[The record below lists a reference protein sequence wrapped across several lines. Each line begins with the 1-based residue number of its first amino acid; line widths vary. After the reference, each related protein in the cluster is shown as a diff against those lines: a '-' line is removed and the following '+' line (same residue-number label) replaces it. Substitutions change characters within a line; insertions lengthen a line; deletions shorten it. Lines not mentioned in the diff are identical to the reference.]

1 MNWIRLLLLAV
12 VVLLPLIR
20 PPGPG
25 QTALADAV
33 LIVLL
38 LLTWPK
44 LWRSRRPLKLPLI
57 GPQWLILTGSLIATL
72 ASTNTVG
79 CIVTLVQDVYIFIW
93 FITTCNAIE
102 PEDLLWL
109 GRIWGVTAL
118 VQAGLIVLGAFAGVR
133 ALANE
138 WGRGVGT
145 FINPNMAA
153 SYIVTSFFVYLAIPF
168 PRSRVLRAAGGALLL
183 AAAVATGSNAGLAA
197 LAAGL
202 AALLAFRLVN
212 QQRVLWHWL
221 GLAALAGT
229 VLCLLMIL
237 STPSGSL
244 AILAALS
251 DTKGVLLL
259 TLGRL
264 GKGFASRT
272 DIWTTAWQAFQQYPI
287 GLGPG
292 TSQIGL
298 GGELHNDFLSHLV
311 ERSALGLTGLLWSV
325 VNTFV
330 CLWKMAR
337 AEREPGRKFPL
348 PVGPL
353 LAGFA
358 SALPFMLT
366 HEILH
371 FRHHWVFL
379 ALIFAQAPLSLLT
392 WHRDSVHSRTWIC
405 GPIERVR
412 KNGKRQNRA
421 PDQF

>member
-1 MNWIRLLLLAV
+1 MTWTRLLLLAV

-20 PPGPG
+20 PAGPS

-33 LIVLL
+33 LIALL

-72 ASTNTVG
+72 ASTNTLG
-79 CIVTLVQDVYIFIW
+79 CIVTLVQDVYIFTW

-102 PEDLLWL
+102 PEDLSWL

-168 PRSRVLRAAGGALLL
+168 PRSHVLRAAGGALLL
-183 AAAVATGSNAGLAA
+183 AAAMATGSNAGLAA

-202 AALLAFRLVN
+202 AALLVFRLVN
-212 QQRVLWHWL
+212 QQCVLFHWL
-221 GLAALAGT
+221 GLAALAGA
-229 VLCLLMIL
+229 VLCLLM
-237 STPSGSL
+237 T
-244 AILAALS
+244 
-251 DTKGVLLL
+251 V
-259 TLGRL
+259 GRL
-264 GKGFASRT
+264 GKGFASRAN
-272 DIWTTAWQAFQQYPI
+272 IWTTAWQAFQRYPI

-292 TSQIGL
+292 TSQVGL

-311 ERSALGLTGLLWSV
+311 ERSALGLAGLLWSV

-330 CLWKMAR
+330 CLGKMAR
-337 AEREPGRKFPL
+337 IERELDRKFPL
-348 PVGPL
+348 AVGPL

-371 FRHHWVFL
+371 FRHHWILL

-392 WHRDSVHSRTWIC
+392 WHRDSAHSRAWIC

-412 KNGKRQNRA
+412 RNEKSRA
-421 PDQF
+421 SDQF

>member
-1 MNWIRLLLLAV
+1 MNWIRLLLLAI

-20 PPGPG
+20 PAGPS
-25 QTALADAV
+25 QTALADVV
-33 LIVLL
+33 LIALS

-72 ASTNTVG
+72 VSANTVG
-79 CIVTLVQDVYIFIW
+79 CAVTLVQDVYIFTW
-93 FITTCNAIE
+93 FIVACNAIE
-102 PEDLLWL
+102 SEDLSRL
-109 GRIWGVTAL
+109 GRVWVVTSL
-118 VQAGLIVLGAFAGVR
+118 VQGGLIVLGAFAGVR
-133 ALANE
+133 VLANE
-138 WGRGVGT
+138 WGRGVGM

-153 SYIVTSFFVYLAIPF
+153 SYIVTSIFVYLATPF
-168 PRSRVLRAAGGALLL
+168 PRSRVLRVAGGALLL
-183 AAAVATGSNAGLAA
+183 VAAVATGSNAGLAA

-202 AALLAFRLVN
+202 VALLAFRLAN
-212 QQRVLWHWL
+212 QRRILWHWL
-221 GLAALAGT
+221 GLAALAGA

-237 STPSGSL
+237 STPSGNL

-251 DTKGVLLL
+251 DTEGVVLM

-264 GKGFASRT
+264 GKGFASRAN
-272 DIWTTAWQAFQQYPI
+272 IWTTAWQAFQRYPI

-292 TSQIGL
+292 TSHVGL

-311 ERSALGLTGLLWSV
+311 ERGALGLIGLLWSV
-325 VNTFV
+325 ANTSI

-337 AEREPGRKFPL
+337 VERELDRKLPL
-348 PVGPL
+348 AVGPL

-358 SALPFMLT
+358 STLPFMLT

-371 FRHHWVFL
+371 FRHHWIFL
-379 ALIFAQAPLSLLT
+379 ALIFAQAPLGLLA
-392 WHRDSVHSRTWIC
+392 WHRDSAHLRAWIC
-405 GPIERVR
+405 DPIKRVR
-412 KNGKRQNRA
+412 KNESRA